1 MIKLLKL
8 YFFAIVLIGITFQCI
23 KKDKVLKADLVVGEQ
38 VACRN
43 GFVHK
48 MTDGYIL
55 AENDTVI
62 VSSDSKVKLMFGDGV
77 IYVNNNSKLRI
88 GSMTRQ
94 NGSYRLKL
102 YLLEGELY
110 FTSNEQRRNP
120 DSFVFIGHGVT
131 ATANTGS
138 VNIKSDREQ
147 LTIVQISGSTL
158 LTSIDTEER
167 LINSCSRLEIRGL
180 NRSRVEPVS
189 QSDVSNLKNWVG
201 NTTITSALSQSG
213 CTAQSTI
220 VRNLPPEWVRSPYE
234 VYMAG
239 EMVIDTVQAVD
250 PENGEVTYQL
260 LSGPQGMTLDE
271 KSGEIQFKPI
281 SSGTANVSIK
291 AIDSD
296 SQSTVLD
303 HFITISSMPAV
314 VLNAPRMVSPGEYFS
329 INASLPK
336 NLAKQASG
344 YLYRF
349 DCNGDGVFDY
359 PESERFG
366 KRSVVKNCVFSQE
379 GTYLLKV
386 EMKDSEGK
394 TVSATRKI
402 LVNRRPEASLTIT
415 PVVGTTETEFLLD
428 ASGCSDTRDA
438 PEELMVRFDT
448 DNDGRWDIPFST
460 GFIAEKRTKYSW
472 SEAGKF
478 RVIVQ
483 VIDKQGMT
491 DTASAEVTVGR
502 GIKIDYITCP
512 DTIHVGDSIRIECK
526 YTPSE
531 FAVKTFKWSL
541 DSDTAFEISTD
552 KPVYNHVFR
561 KEGAVDIRCRIIDE
575 KGFAATQHKKVII
588 VNRGCSVN
596 AGGPYKTNVN
606 TPVVL
611 EGVAKDP
618 DNKIL
623 KYYWDFD
630 GDRIPD
636 WNSEQNGKTTHIF
649 KKSGKKKVFF
659 SVMTDDSLKFFDS
672 TFVEV
677 INEAPVADAGEDIV
691 SRSGKKVKLNGI
703 GQDKDGNI
711 VEYRWDFDNDGKI
724 DWSSADNGMT
734 ETTFKSYTTAVFSVM
749 DSDSSISYDSI
760 RIIICPDDMQTIE
773 SEKFCIDTY
782 EYPNKKGETPILNV
796 TYTQAR
802 ESCQNQGKRLC
813 TPQEWERAC
822 RNDKEKNSYPYG
834 KNYLLEKCN
843 TLGNPVMKN
852 KVSESGFFYD
862 CRGDA
867 GVFDMSGNAAE
878 WTESEGG
885 EPYVYGGSWQ
895 SGENESTCG
904 SKFQLQGGGKYFYV
918 GFRCCK

>member
-1 MIKLLKL
+1 MTKLLKIC
-8 YFFAIVLIGITFQCI
+8 FFFTVLVGITFQCI
-23 KKDKVLKADLVVGEQ
+23 RNDKVLKADLVVGEQ
-38 VACRN
+38 VECRN
-43 GFVHK
+43 GFIRK
-48 MTDGYIL
+48 MTDGYTL

-62 VSSDSKVKLMFGDGV
+62 VLSDSKVKLIFGDGI
-77 IYVNNNSKLRI
+77 IYLNRNSKLRI
-88 GSMTRQ
+88 GSTARQ

-110 FTSNEQRRNP
+110 FTSREQRRNP

-138 VNIKSDREQ
+138 VNIKSDSEQ
-147 LTIVQISGSTL
+147 LTIVQLSGSTL

-167 LINSCSRLEIRGL
+167 LINSCSRLEIRGP
-180 NRSRVEPVS
+180 NRGRVEPVS

-201 NTTITSALSQSG
+201 NTAINTVLSQSG
-213 CTAQSTI
+213 CTAQST
-220 VRNLPPEWVRSPYE
+220 VVKNLAPEWVRLPDE
-234 VYMAG
+234 VYMTG
-239 EMVIDTVQAVD
+239 EMVIDTVRAVD

-271 KSGEIQFKPI
+271 KSGELQFKPI
-281 SSGTANVSIK
+281 SSGTANITIK

-303 HFITISSMPAV
+303 HFITISSIPAV

-329 INASLPK
+329 INASLPR
-336 NLAKQASG
+336 NLANQASM

-359 PESERFG
+359 PESEKFG
-366 KRSVVKNCVFSQE
+366 KRSMVKNCDFSNE
-379 GTYLLKV
+379 GTFLLKV

-394 TVSATRKI
+394 TVSAVRKI
-402 LVNRRPEASLTIT
+402 LVNRRPEASLKVT
-415 PVVGTTETEFLLD
+415 PVIGTTETEFLLD
-428 ASGCSDTRDA
+428 ASGSSDTRDA
-438 PEELMVRFDT
+438 PEELMVRFDI
-448 DNDGRWDIPFST
+448 DNDGRWDIPFNT
-460 GFIAEKRTKYSW
+460 GFITEKRTKCSW
-472 SEAGKF
+472 NEAGKF

-491 DTASAEVTVGR
+491 DTASSEIIVSH

-512 DTIHVGDSIRIECK
+512 DTIHVGDSIKIECK

-531 FAVKTFKWSL
+531 FAVKTFKWSF
-541 DSDTAFEISTD
+541 DNDTLFELSTD
-552 KPVYNHVFR
+552 KPVCNHVF
-561 KEGAVDIRCRIIDE
+561 KNDGVTVVRCCVIDE
-575 KGFAATQHKKVII
+575 KGFAAKQHKKVII
-588 VNRGCSVN
+588 VNSGCSVK
-596 AGGPYKTNVN
+596 AGGPYKANVN
-606 TPVVL
+606 APVVM
-611 EGVAKDP
+611 EGVAIDP

-630 GDRIPD
+630 GDKIPD

-649 KKSGKKKVFF
+649 KRSGRKKVFF
-659 SVMTDDSLKFFDS
+659 SVMTDDSLKYSDS
-672 TFVEV
+672 TFVQI
-677 INEAPVADAGEDIV
+677 INETPVADAGEDIV
-691 SRSGKKVKLNGI
+691 SRSGKKVKLNGT

-760 RIIICPDDMQTIE
+760 RIIICSDDMQTIE

-782 EYPNKKGETPILNV
+782 EYPNKKGEIPVLNV

-802 ESCQNQGKRLC
+802 DSCQKQGKRLC
-813 TPQEWERAC
+813 TPKEWESAC
-822 RNDKEKNSYPYG
+822 RNEKEKNNYPYG
-834 KNYLLEKCN
+834 KNYIMERCN
-843 TLGNPVMKN
+843 TLGNPVLKN